1 MSLNTSQWLQIA
13 AIIIPT
19 TITLLRWS
27 WDAKRMEATIN
38 VEKKAADIMPDM
50 PRLQVS
56 WSTRIALICP
66 LGVLAWQTF
75 RSGELTRFD
84 LGIMIFSCLAFLS
97 FVSLLLASRLYTV
110 IRLQAYMAVSIAD
123 LVDKFGGK
131 VRKMTDVMNRIAN
144 QTQRKKDD

>member
-1 MSLNTSQWLQIA
+1 MNLNTSQWLQIA
-13 AIIIPT
+13 AIIVPT
-19 TITLLRWS
+19 TITLLRWR
-27 WDAKRMEATIN
+27 WDAKRIEATIN
-38 VEKKAADIMPDM
+38 VEKRAAANMPDM

-75 RSGELTRFD
+75 GSGEISRFD

-110 IRLQAYMAVSIAD
+110 IRLQAYMAVSVAD
-123 LVDKFGGK
+123 LVQTFGGK
-131 VRKMTDVMNRIAN
+131 TRRFTDILNNIGNR
-144 QTQRKKDD
+144 TQENEDD